1 MANPNGRKGAQF
13 ETDALD
19 FIRGE
24 GIEAERLARKGSLD
38 EGDLAVR
45 ANRGRVYILELK
57 NVARWLL
64 NQWWD
69 EATVEAS
76 NYARARG
83 IALPDGLVVIKRRNK
98 GIGKS
103 WVVSNL
109 EQWTKEIKQ

>member
-13 ETDALD
+13 ETDVLNELRSND
-19 FIRGE
+19 V
-24 GIEAERLARKGSLD
+24 EAERLARKGSLD

-45 ANRGRVYILELK
+45 TKHGRVYILELK

-69 EATVEAS
+69 EATVEAA
-76 NYARARG
+76 NYAKARG
-83 IALPDGLVVIKRRNK
+83 SALPDGLVVIKRRNR
-98 GIGKS
+98 GINKA

-109 EQWTKEIKQ
+109 EQWIKEIKE